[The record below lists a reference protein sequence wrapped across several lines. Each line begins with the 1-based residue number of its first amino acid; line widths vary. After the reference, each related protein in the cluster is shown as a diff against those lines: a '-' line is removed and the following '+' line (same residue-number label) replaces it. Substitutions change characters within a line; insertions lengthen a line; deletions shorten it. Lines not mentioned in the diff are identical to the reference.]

1 MSHHDLDYASH
12 RLQLVGSRVVE
23 SEDAGHR
30 VIPTQHQH
38 HHHHHHHHVHSR
50 DDIEESS
57 SERGR
62 NHTPKFLKT
71 HSATNFELFYDLWF
85 VANLS
90 VFTSKHDISDISKFS
105 SFIGYIVLLWTTWL
119 LTTLYDVRFTADS
132 VWERCCKAIHLGVMI
147 GFAEIGAAFDPND
160 QIVSVFRAMSLF
172 LAVSRFVLAF
182 QYGMVAFQIRNY
194 AHGKRAMFITAL
206 LHFMAAAIYFGVSF
220 RYNLGKTSRV
230 FLVWYIGG
238 GVEMA
243 LHLRIS
249 QLSHVLTFL
258 GTHLGERLNLLT
270 LVILGEGCIILAK
283 SITLLVKD
291 TYLKDSSFSM
301 WSSTLI
307 GLVAAGTALIY
318 IIFQLYFDWMHDEH
332 SMSRRHQVLWTA
344 VHLPFHIALT
354 LLVEGANQFIVWAR
368 ILETSNA
375 AVAKVVSL
383 QTQFVDMTSEEVS
396 EKLSSLIK
404 PFLKKYPPADILET
418 MDSVNETLEHIA
430 DIPNSFWKEDSHPD
444 NSTLNHYR
452 NDLIELTNTMLNAV
466 YNAFE
471 IDPPEE
477 EENGP
482 KPEYWQSEAATAVAK
497 RFRLVYIYAFACAG
511 IVLLILTIMH
521 IISKRRGWTPFNIF
535 RTLACISIS
544 IVLALLT
551 LIVADQ
557 NAVFKGDRRTAF
569 YGSSWML
576 PTITI
581 SYFVALV
588 LTHLPHPSGFCMGSF
603 GKGTYKAVRVPRDP
617 KGMHTPPPAPR
628 NNHHLMDYEDGRFES
643 SSTEYDVITPPL
655 PRYDEHRAREARRQ
669 RRSQDRRSHDAG
681 PRGQRRGYE

>member
-1 MSHHDLDYASH
+1 MSHHDLDYAGR

-23 SEDAGHR
+23 AEDSGHR
-30 VIPTQHQH
+30 VIPMQH
-38 HHHHHHHHVHSR
+38 HHHHHSHSR
-50 DDIEESS
+50 SYDDTEESS
-57 SERGR
+57 PEKGR
-62 NHTPKFLKT
+62 HHTPKFLKT

-85 VANLS
+85 VANLN

-172 LAVSRFVLAF
+172 LAVSRFVLAL
-182 QYGMVAFQIRNY
+182 QYGMVTFQIRKY
-194 AHGKRAMFITAL
+194 AHGKRAMFITAV
-206 LHFMAAAIYFGVSF
+206 LHFIAAAIYFGVSF

-291 TYLKDSSFSM
+291 TYLKESSYSM

-307 GLVAAGTALIY
+307 GLVTAGTALIY

-375 AVAKVVSL
+375 ALSKVVNL
-383 QTQFVDMTSEEVS
+383 QIQFVDMTSEEVS
-396 EKLSSLIK
+396 EKLASVIQ
-404 PFLKKYPPADILET
+404 PFLEKYQPADVLET

-430 DIPNSFWKEDSHPD
+430 DMPDSFWKEDSHPD
-444 NSTLNHYR
+444 NSTLVHYQ
-452 NDLIELTNTMLNAV
+452 NDLIDLMNTMLNAV

-471 IDPPEE
+471 IDPPEGE
-477 EENGP
+477 GDGP
-482 KPEYWQSEAATAVAK
+482 KPEYWQSEAAVAVAK

-521 IISKRRGWTPFNIF
+521 IISKRRGWTPFNIL
-535 RTLACISIS
+535 RTAVCISIS

-551 LIVADQ
+551 LVVANQD
-557 NAVFKGDRRTAF
+557 AVFRGDRRTAF

-581 SYFVALV
+581 SYFVVLV
-588 LTHLPHPSGFCMGSF
+588 LTHLPHPSGFWMGSF
-603 GKGTYKAVRVPRDP
+603 RKGTYKAVDVPRGP
-617 KGMHTPPPAPR
+617 KGVQTPPPLR
-628 NNHHLMDYEDGRFES
+628 NNHHLMDYEDGRVES
-643 SSTEYDVITPPL
+643 SSGEYDVITPPL
-655 PRYDEHRAREARRQ
+655 PRYEEHRAREARRQ
-669 RRSQDRRSHDAG
+669 RRSQDRRSHDANS
-681 PRGQRRGYE
+681 RGQRRGYE